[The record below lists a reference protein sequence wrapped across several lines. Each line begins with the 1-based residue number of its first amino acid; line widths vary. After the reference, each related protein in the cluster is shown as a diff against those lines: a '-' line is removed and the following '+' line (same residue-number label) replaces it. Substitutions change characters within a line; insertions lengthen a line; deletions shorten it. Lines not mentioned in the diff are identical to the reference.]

1 MVIGKI
7 SEAASGFT
15 KYPGA
20 IRKALFF
27 LKEQDFEAMEDGTYP
42 IDGENSYAILQR
54 YITREPES
62 GKPEAHRQYVDIQY
76 IVKGAEELG
85 WCPLNP
91 ELTPMAP
98 YDGDK
103 DIIFYEKMIPGST
116 VTLREGS
123 FAVLYPADVHR
134 PCGSLKGVP
143 APVTKVVVKIAV
155 DCIR

>member
-7 SEAASGFT
+7 SEAASGFA
-15 KYPGA
+15 KYPEA

-27 LKEQDFEAMEDGTYP
+27 LKEHDFEAMEDGKYP

-54 YITREPES
+54 YNTREPDS

-91 ELTPMAP
+91 ELTPLDS
-98 YDGDK
+98 YDSEK
-103 DIIFYEKMIPGST
+103 DIIFYEKMVPGST
-116 VTLREGS
+116 VPLQEGN

-134 PCGSLKGVP
+134 PCGWLGGVS

-155 DCIR
+155 DHIR